1 MSAAKKPTAGRTLSP
16 MLMGWVFLGAIF
28 AFVGFSIYALTKPGS
43 NDSLSADP
51 KPAASAKEIQE
62 KSNSADYTKLV
73 GFGPTIPNKLKP
85 SDDIPK
91 GMVWIPGGEFSM
103 GSESASESL
112 CGLPGTTLD
121 AMPSHRVYVD
131 AFWMDETEVTNAQ
144 FKEFVDATGYVT
156 VAEIKPTLEE
166 FPGAPLENL
175 VTGSTVFKPTKSPVA
190 LDQYLQWWSYVPGA
204 NWKHPAGENSNLD
217 GRENYPVVHV
227 AYEDAE
233 AYAKWANKRLP
244 TEAEWEFASR
254 GGKAGELY
262 AWGNELKPNNQYQ
275 ANIYQGAFPVE
286 GGDSGADGW
295 VGIAPVKQYAPNGYG
310 LYDIGGNVWE
320 WVSDWYRADYYA
332 QLRAKGVV
340 ARNPKGPD
348 VPYDP
353 QEPDQKKRVHR
364 GGSFLCSDLYCTR
377 YLVGTRGKGES
388 RTASNHCGF
397 RCVRGV
403 LKTD

>member
-1 MSAAKKPTAGRTLSP
+1 
-16 MLMGWVFLGAIF
+16 
-28 AFVGFSIYALTKPGS
+28 
-43 NDSLSADP
+43 
-51 KPAASAKEIQE
+51 
-62 KSNSADYTKLV
+62 
-73 GFGPTIPNKLKP
+73 
-85 SDDIPK
+85 
-91 GMVWIPGGEFSM
+91 
-103 GSESASESL
+103 
-112 CGLPGTTLD
+112 
-121 AMPSHRVYVD
+121 
-131 AFWMDETEVTNAQ
+131 
-144 FKEFVDATGYVT
+144 
-156 VAEIKPTLEE
+156 
-166 FPGAPLENL
+166 
-175 VTGSTVFKPTKSPVA
+175 VA